1 MLAVGMMTR
10 AYQVGETSHIA
21 VFEYSFLI
29 FASFWA
35 WVLFGNALDLAGM
48 VGIAMII
55 VSGAVIALRSSQ
67 A

>member
-1 MLAVGMMTR
+1 MLTR
-10 AYQVGETSHIA
+10 AYQVGEASYIA

-35 WVLFGNALDLAGM
+35 WVIWGDVLDTQAVL
-48 VGIAMII
+48 GIALII
-55 VSGAVIALRSSQ
+55 ASGAVIALRTK